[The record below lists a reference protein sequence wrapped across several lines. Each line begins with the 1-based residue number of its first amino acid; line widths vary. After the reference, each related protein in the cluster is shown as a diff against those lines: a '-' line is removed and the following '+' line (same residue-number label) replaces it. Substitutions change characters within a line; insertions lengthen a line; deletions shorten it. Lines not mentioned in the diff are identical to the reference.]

1 MEQDLT
7 EPSQDR
13 PPSCPPPASVC
24 RKTQLKN
31 KFDHRNEKKLEKAKE
46 FAGYAKTLNPDNN
59 FVKEQ
64 NLAL

>member
-24 RKTQLKN
+24 RKTLAKN
-31 KFDHRNEKKLEKAKE
+31 KFNHRNEKISETKE
-46 FAGYAKTLNPDNN
+46 NSQIGQNNNSLTLNK
-59 FVKEQ
+59 VKDF
-64 NLAL
+64 